1 MGCFLLLP
9 KVSLSIFANK
19 TIWVMNIF
27 TKLITY
33 DKNGKCENPVA
44 LKEKQERE
52 KLAYRAKIEGRLKIS
67 NFEEVRT
74 GLGNNDGSWA
84 YVILEDYNE

>member
-1 MGCFLLLP
+1 
-9 KVSLSIFANK
+9 
-19 TIWVMNIF
+19 MNIF

-52 KLAYRAKIEGRLKIS
+52 KLAYKSKAEGRRMGK
-67 NFEEVRT
+67 VK
-74 GLGNNDGSWA
+74 NDN
-84 YVILEDYNE
+84 I